1 MNDTNVKQENNTISK
16 VKDYA
21 YLILA
26 VITISSMIFT
36 VGGFYW
42 RTESQDQSIRELILE
57 VKILKEQN
65 YFLNERILK
74 SFSNIEIQMAVMQ
87 RDIDYLKQNR

>member
-1 MNDTNVKQENNTISK
+1 
-16 VKDYA
+16 
-21 YLILA
+21 
-26 VITISSMIFT
+26 MIFT